1 MGYSQVYRTWNL
13 LRRAYSLN
21 DGIYRLQ
28 SKDIATLYEIWC
40 FIEVSHI
47 VKDLLDGDC
56 KSPVTADHR
65 NRMEMNGIFTWE
77 LGKGEHSRIL
87 FSKDGVELAE
97 LVYNP
102 KHTDKENGNIGISN
116 VESRTVPQKPD
127 IVLQLTK
134 DDLQKGMKM
143 TYLFDAKYRIEGRT
157 EKGVDTPPED
167 AINQMHRYRD
177 AIYYKDNTGNDETLK
192 KEVIGG
198 YILFPGDGSPAEVAN
213 AKFQQSLDE
222 VNIGAFPLRPKDKE
236 NRKLLEDFIR
246 KLIGSSA
253 SKILDEAIPQKG
265 LHYTESEP
273 MYFVILGTKKEN
285 PEDWEKLHQGL
296 PCRFCCGF
304 KGPREDV
311 DLQSIRFL
319 APLFGH
325 QFNGYY
331 KVTAVRTKMLADEEY
346 PVRVEFELG
355 GYTALPLPVKYGIP
369 DAPRGVPFTHRAF
382 FEYCSNHE
390 IS

>member
-1 MGYSQVYRTWNL
+1 MVRTF
-13 LRRAYSLN
+13 LRAP
-21 DGIYRLQ
+21 GTTPIQ
-28 SKDIATLYEIWC
+28 
-40 FIEVSHI
+40 VSHI
-47 VKDLLDGDC
+47 VKDLLGAE
-56 KSPVTADHR
+56 ADHR

-87 FSKDGVELAE
+87 FRKNGVELAE

-102 KHTDKENGNIGISN
+102 KYTDKESNGIGIAN

-143 TYLFDAKYRIEGRT
+143 TYLFDAKYRIEGKT
-157 EKGVDTPPED
+157 EKGVDLPPED

-177 AIYYKDNTGNDETLK
+177 AIYYKDGAEGDELLK

-222 VNIGAFPLRPKDKE
+222 VNIGAFPLRPKDEE
-236 NRKLLEDFIR
+236 NRKLLEDFI
-246 KLIGSSA
+246 KELIGSSA
-253 SKILDEAIPQKG
+253 AKILDEAIPQKG

-273 MYFVILGTKKEN
+273 VYFLISGTKKEN
-285 PEDWEKLHQGL
+285 PDDWEKLHQGQ

-311 DLQSIRFL
+311 DLQSISYL

-331 KVTAVRTKMLADEEY
+331 KVNAVRTKILSDTQY
-346 PVRVEFELG
+346 PVRVEFELSN
-355 GYTALPLPVKYGIP
+355 YTALSEPVKYGIP
-369 DAPRGVPFTHRAF
+369 NAPRGVSFTHKAF
-382 FEYCSNHE
+382 VDYCNRHR